1 MFKRLILTTALLFM
15 FVSTVSA
22 WTNPQLRPYPSNF
35 VVSDTIKVGDGTKTA
50 PSITFKSW
58 PSKGFFSVDDHT
70 VAFTANGA
78 RVGGFDPAGVYGNVV
93 SVVSAVPVMLNE
105 LATATNPVFAFG
117 DDIDTGI
124 GTAGADIL
132 SLIAGGVEGIR
143 VTADPFVGVGVAP
156 LGILHTAPS
165 GALTTTAEEGFRIQA
180 ITSGTAG
187 VGFGSF
193 IRMQGEDAGAAN
205 RDMVLLQAEWNDAT
219 DSAADADFVVKVATN
234 SAATTEK
241 FRVKNTGSVRFVPT
255 TVGALIACAAGLA
268 GDNVYITF
276 ENSMCFCNGTNYV
289 RYDDGTTCTD
299 S

>member
-22 WTNPQLRPYPSNF
+22 WTVPQMRPYPDHWT
-35 VVSDTIKVGDGTKTA
+35 VV
-50 PSITFKSW
+50 
-58 PSKGFFSVDDHT
+58 
-70 VAFTANGA
+70 NGSA
-78 RVGGFDPAGVYGNVV
+78 ALPAI
-93 SVVSAVPVMLNE
+93 
-105 LATATNPVFAFG
+105 AFG
-117 DDIDTGI
+117 DGDTGFYEVSDDTLRFAAA
-124 GTAGADIL
+124 GTEEWSFTTDALASVTASGAFLDGSASTSTNPAFTFASDTDTGVGRQGADTL